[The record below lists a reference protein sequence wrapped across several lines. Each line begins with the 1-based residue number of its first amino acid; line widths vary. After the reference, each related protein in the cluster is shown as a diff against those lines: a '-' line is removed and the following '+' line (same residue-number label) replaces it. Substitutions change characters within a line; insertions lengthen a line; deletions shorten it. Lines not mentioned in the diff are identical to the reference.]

1 MSILEHI
8 TRFKTTNQC
17 SRLYDLVAED
27 QAIGDTIYVLTKAY
41 DNGNVPLPS
50 FIKVS
55 LPSTQLYNAQLTNTH
70 KHTRSLARE
79 QFFKKAMIVKISQM
93 LNLNT

>member
-1 MSILEHI
+1 MICAENVVY
-8 TRFKTTNQC
+8 NQ
-17 SRLYDLVAED
+17 LYDLVAED

-50 FIKVS
+50 FIK
-55 LPSTQLYNAQLTNTH
+55 
-70 KHTRSLARE
+70 HTRSLARE